1 MGGNKESIAVFLD
14 LVAVLNQDQ
23 ERSVVESYGGSLQ
36 SMNDYLVTPQD
47 RDAFHSWVRS
57 NFRPMMEKV
66 GSANSA
72 AEKGDASRLRAD
84 LIGILGGIG
93 EDPQTIQQATRLA
106 EQYLADP
113 NSVDPTIISTALAV
127 AAHNGNAALF
137 DKYLAAL
144 RQVNSPEQFHNV
156 AYTISSFRG
165 PELVQRWLEVTVS
178 AEIRNQDAPHLIANV
193 IGNRENQ
200 AVAWAWIKAHWPEV
214 EKKITMSSGLDIIA
228 ATRSFC
234 DTESRADV
242 PQFLTEPKVP
252 APPPRLTPPAAA
264 MDACT

>member
-1 MGGNKESIAVFLD
+1 M
-14 LVAVLNQDQ
+14 
-23 ERSVVESYGGSLQ
+23 VESYGGSLQ

-72 AEKGDASRLRAD
+72 AEKGDASRLRSD

-144 RQVNSPEQFHNV
+144 RQVNSPRTRRWHGRGSRRIGRRWRRRSPCP
-156 AYTISSFRG
+156 AGWTSS
-165 PELVQRWLEVTVS
+165 
-178 AEIRNQDAPHLIANV
+178 
-193 IGNRENQ
+193 
-200 AVAWAWIKAHWPEV
+200 
-214 EKKITMSSGLDIIA
+214 
-228 ATRSFC
+228 
-234 DTESRADV
+234 
-242 PQFLTEPKVP
+242 
-252 APPPRLTPPAAA
+252 PPRETSATPSPATTCKNSLPSTKFLPPNELSSWPRKALTPVFTIVTINRTTWLPG
-264 MDACT
+264 